1 MTTSETLRAK
11 LARKVA
17 RYRDARVY
25 TRAEWAARN
34 EPIGNGSVLTLV
46 AEGELNH
53 ILNGYRPGLARDV
66 KLADLNAFAERHGL
80 FVEQGYGWSWH
91 FYP

>member
-1 MTTSETLRAK
+1 M
-11 LARKVA
+11 
-17 RYRDARVY
+17 
-25 TRAEWAARN
+25 
-34 EPIGNGSVLTLV
+34 LTLV